1 MIALVTIIAVGVA
14 VAGVIATELLARW
27 ALRRQARYYVWQ
39 PGRKLEL
46 HLDRQS
52 HPQLEPIVRFDVNE
66 IGERGPA
73 VPREMDG
80 TFRVLATGGSAV
92 ESFLLNHEASWPGAL
107 QRRLSTPEALETLAA
122 SRVHVGNIG
131 KSGVGAA
138 ALEVILRRVLPGYP
152 KIDLLLVMVG
162 ASDAL
167 LWLESAATRIA
178 SAPSADYFAWHPE
191 GPYGFAPRRT
201 ALWER
206 LRRARDRRSSA
217 SVERREG
224 VAKWIGNA
232 RAMRAKATDIRH
244 EAPDPTAMLDA
255 FDRKFREALQHARE
269 HASRV
274 IVVRQPWFEKAAF
287 TPEERALFWNGGVG
301 KAVHQEVK
309 IFYSDEVL
317 FQLMRSIDERA
328 VRACEDMGVEH
339 VDLMDTLERSVATYY
354 DHFHHTAA
362 GADVIAGQVAKRV
375 LDAGVSPAAASLT
388 VANVT
393 SEIPASALT

>member
-1 MIALVTIIAVGVA
+1 MIALVAMIAAAVA
-14 VAGVIATELLARW
+14 VIGVIASELLARW
-27 ALRRQARYYVWQ
+27 ALRRHGRYYVWQ

-46 HLDRQS
+46 HLDRDS
-52 HPQLEPIVRFDVNE
+52 HPQLEPVVRFDVNE
-66 IGERGPA
+66 IGERGPS
-73 VPREMDG
+73 VPREVDG

-107 QRRLSTPEALETLAA
+107 QRRLSTPDGLARLAA

-167 LWLESAATRIA
+167 LWLESGATRIA
-178 SAPSADYFAWHPE
+178 AAPSADYFAWHPE
-191 GPYGFAPRRT
+191 GPFGFAPRRT
-201 ALWER
+201 ALWEL

-232 RAMRAKATDIRH
+232 RAMRAKASEIRH
-244 EAPDPTAMLDA
+244 EAPDPAAMLDA
-255 FDRKFREALQHARE
+255 FEQKFRQALRHARK

-274 IVVRQPWFEKAAF
+274 IVVRQPWFEKTAF
-287 TPEERALFWNGGVG
+287 TPEERALLWNGGVG

-328 VRACEDMGVEH
+328 MRACDDMGIEH
-339 VDLMDTLERSVATYY
+339 VDLMETLDRSVATYY
-354 DHFHHTAA
+354 DHFHHTPA
-362 GADVIAGQVAKRV
+362 GADAIAGQVARRV
-375 LDAGVSPAAASLT
+375 LDAGVSTPAASLT

-393 SEIPASALT
+393 SATPASALT